1 MRYLC
6 AFIKSFIPPSN
17 LSTFLSV
24 PMVIRTNLFIL
35 RYSQTFFLAFLNF
48 AVPIMAKNNNCLQL
62 FGVLNCYNSERTF
75 QRGGEMM
82 TEEKFIYA
90 VKRNSR
96 RLFVIAFSYL
106 KNKHDAEDA
115 LQNAFLKLWKSKIE
129 FNDDLGIDKWLTK
142 VLVNDCKNF
151 FNLSFRQN
159 KSIEEVYDVSTFDKY
174 FNVDLYNAVM
184 SLNKK
189 ERLCVILFYYDD
201 LTISDI
207 SKVTGIKESTVKSLL
222 KRSRNKL
229 KLMLG
234 DEWIYEQ

>member
-1 MRYLC
+1 
-6 AFIKSFIPPSN
+6 
-17 LSTFLSV
+17 
-24 PMVIRTNLFIL
+24 
-35 RYSQTFFLAFLNF
+35 
-48 AVPIMAKNNNCLQL
+48 
-62 FGVLNCYNSERTF
+62 
-75 QRGGEMM
+75 M
-82 TEEKFIYA
+82 TKEKFIHA
-90 VKRNSR
+90 VKRNSQR
-96 RLFVIAFSYL
+96 FFVIAFSYL

-115 LQNAFLKLWKSKIE
+115 LQNTFLKLWKSKIE
-129 FNDDLGIDKWLTK
+129 FDDDLGIDKWLTK

-229 KLMLG
+229 KLKLG

>member
-1 MRYLC
+1 
-6 AFIKSFIPPSN
+6 
-17 LSTFLSV
+17 
-24 PMVIRTNLFIL
+24 
-35 RYSQTFFLAFLNF
+35 
-48 AVPIMAKNNNCLQL
+48 
-62 FGVLNCYNSERTF
+62 
-75 QRGGEMM
+75 M
-82 TEEKFIYA
+82 TEEKFIHA
-90 VKRNSR
+90 VKRNSQ

-115 LQNAFLKLWKSKIE
+115 LQNTFLKLWKSKIE
-129 FNDDLGIDKWLTK
+129 FDDDLGIDKWLTK

-207 SKVTGIKESTVKSLL
+207 SKITGVKESTVKSLL

>member
-1 MRYLC
+1 
-6 AFIKSFIPPSN
+6 
-17 LSTFLSV
+17 
-24 PMVIRTNLFIL
+24 
-35 RYSQTFFLAFLNF
+35 
-48 AVPIMAKNNNCLQL
+48 
-62 FGVLNCYNSERTF
+62 
-75 QRGGEMM
+75 M
-82 TEEKFIYA
+82 TEEKFIHA
-90 VKRNSR
+90 VKRNSQ

-115 LQNAFLKLWKSKIE
+115 LQNTFLKLWKSKIE

-159 KSIEEVYDVSTFDKY
+159 KSIEEVYDISTFDKY

-229 KLMLG
+229 KLKLG

>member
-1 MRYLC
+1 
-6 AFIKSFIPPSN
+6 
-17 LSTFLSV
+17 
-24 PMVIRTNLFIL
+24 
-35 RYSQTFFLAFLNF
+35 
-48 AVPIMAKNNNCLQL
+48 
-62 FGVLNCYNSERTF
+62 
-75 QRGGEMM
+75 MM
-82 TEEKFIYA
+82 TEEKFIHA
-90 VKRNSR
+90 VKRNSQ

-142 VLVNDCKNF
+142 VIVNDCKNF

-229 KLMLG
+229 KLKLG

>member
-1 MRYLC
+1 
-6 AFIKSFIPPSN
+6 
-17 LSTFLSV
+17 
-24 PMVIRTNLFIL
+24 
-35 RYSQTFFLAFLNF
+35 
-48 AVPIMAKNNNCLQL
+48 
-62 FGVLNCYNSERTF
+62 
-75 QRGGEMM
+75 MM
-82 TEEKFIYA
+82 TEEKFLHA
-90 VKRNSR
+90 VKRNSQ

-115 LQNAFLKLWKSKIE
+115 LQNTFLKLWKSKIE

-229 KLMLG
+229 KLKLG

>member
-1 MRYLC
+1 
-6 AFIKSFIPPSN
+6 
-17 LSTFLSV
+17 
-24 PMVIRTNLFIL
+24 
-35 RYSQTFFLAFLNF
+35 
-48 AVPIMAKNNNCLQL
+48 
-62 FGVLNCYNSERTF
+62 
-75 QRGGEMM
+75 M
-82 TEEKFIYA
+82 TEEKFIHA
-90 VKRNSR
+90 VKRNSQ

-115 LQNAFLKLWKSKIE
+115 LQNTFLKLWKSKIE

-201 LTISDI
+201 LTINDI
-207 SKVTGIKESTVKSLL
+207 SNVTGIKESTVKSLL

-229 KLMLG
+229 KLKLG

>member
-1 MRYLC
+1 
-6 AFIKSFIPPSN
+6 
-17 LSTFLSV
+17 
-24 PMVIRTNLFIL
+24 
-35 RYSQTFFLAFLNF
+35 
-48 AVPIMAKNNNCLQL
+48 
-62 FGVLNCYNSERTF
+62 
-75 QRGGEMM
+75 M
-82 TEEKFIYA
+82 TEEKFIQA
-90 VKRNSR
+90 VKRNSQ

-115 LQNAFLKLWKSKIE
+115 LQNTFLKLWESKIE
-129 FNDDLGIDKWLTK
+129 FDDDLGIDKWLTK

-229 KLMLG
+229 KLKLG

>member
-1 MRYLC
+1 
-6 AFIKSFIPPSN
+6 
-17 LSTFLSV
+17 
-24 PMVIRTNLFIL
+24 
-35 RYSQTFFLAFLNF
+35 
-48 AVPIMAKNNNCLQL
+48 
-62 FGVLNCYNSERTF
+62 
-75 QRGGEMM
+75 M
-82 TEEKFIYA
+82 TEEKFIHA
-90 VKRNSR
+90 VKRNSQ

-115 LQNAFLKLWKSKIE
+115 LQNTFLKLWKSKIE

-229 KLMLG
+229 KFMLG

>member
-1 MRYLC
+1 
-6 AFIKSFIPPSN
+6 
-17 LSTFLSV
+17 
-24 PMVIRTNLFIL
+24 
-35 RYSQTFFLAFLNF
+35 
-48 AVPIMAKNNNCLQL
+48 
-62 FGVLNCYNSERTF
+62 
-75 QRGGEMM
+75 M
-82 TEEKFIYA
+82 TAEKFIHT
-90 VKRNSR
+90 VKRNSQ

-106 KNKHDAEDA
+106 KNKHDAEDV
-115 LQNAFLKLWKSKIE
+115 LQNTFLKLWKSKIE
-129 FNDDLGIDKWLTK
+129 FDDDLGIDKWLTK

-207 SKVTGIKESTVKSLL
+207 SKVTGIKESTIKSLL

-229 KLMLG
+229 KLKLG

>member
-1 MRYLC
+1 
-6 AFIKSFIPPSN
+6 
-17 LSTFLSV
+17 
-24 PMVIRTNLFIL
+24 
-35 RYSQTFFLAFLNF
+35 
-48 AVPIMAKNNNCLQL
+48 
-62 FGVLNCYNSERTF
+62 
-75 QRGGEMM
+75 M
-82 TEEKFIYA
+82 TEEKFIHA
-90 VKRNSR
+90 VKRNIQ

-159 KSIEEVYDVSTFDKY
+159 KSIEEVYNVSTFDKY

>member
-1 MRYLC
+1 
-6 AFIKSFIPPSN
+6 
-17 LSTFLSV
+17 
-24 PMVIRTNLFIL
+24 
-35 RYSQTFFLAFLNF
+35 
-48 AVPIMAKNNNCLQL
+48 
-62 FGVLNCYNSERTF
+62 
-75 QRGGEMM
+75 MM
-82 TEEKFIYA
+82 TEEKFIHA
-90 VKRNSR
+90 VKRNSQ

-115 LQNAFLKLWKSKIE
+115 LQNTFLKLWKSKIE

-159 KSIEEVYDVSTFDKY
+159 KSIEEVYDISTFDKY

-229 KLMLG
+229 KLKLG

>member
-1 MRYLC
+1 
-6 AFIKSFIPPSN
+6 
-17 LSTFLSV
+17 
-24 PMVIRTNLFIL
+24 
-35 RYSQTFFLAFLNF
+35 
-48 AVPIMAKNNNCLQL
+48 
-62 FGVLNCYNSERTF
+62 
-75 QRGGEMM
+75 M
-82 TEEKFIYA
+82 TEEKFIHA
-90 VKRNSR
+90 VKRNSQ

-129 FNDDLGIDKWLTK
+129 FNDDFGIDKWLTK

>member
-1 MRYLC
+1 
-6 AFIKSFIPPSN
+6 
-17 LSTFLSV
+17 
-24 PMVIRTNLFIL
+24 
-35 RYSQTFFLAFLNF
+35 
-48 AVPIMAKNNNCLQL
+48 
-62 FGVLNCYNSERTF
+62 
-75 QRGGEMM
+75 M
-82 TEEKFIYA
+82 TEEKFIHV
-90 VKRNSR
+90 VKRNSQ

-115 LQNAFLKLWKSKIE
+115 LQNTFLKLWKSKIE
-129 FNDDLGIDKWLTK
+129 FDDDLGIDKWLTK

-229 KLMLG
+229 KLKLG

>member
-1 MRYLC
+1 
-6 AFIKSFIPPSN
+6 
-17 LSTFLSV
+17 
-24 PMVIRTNLFIL
+24 
-35 RYSQTFFLAFLNF
+35 
-48 AVPIMAKNNNCLQL
+48 
-62 FGVLNCYNSERTF
+62 
-75 QRGGEMM
+75 M
-82 TEEKFIYA
+82 TEEKFIHA
-90 VKRNSR
+90 VKRNSQ

-229 KLMLG
+229 KIMLG

>member
-1 MRYLC
+1 
-6 AFIKSFIPPSN
+6 
-17 LSTFLSV
+17 
-24 PMVIRTNLFIL
+24 
-35 RYSQTFFLAFLNF
+35 
-48 AVPIMAKNNNCLQL
+48 
-62 FGVLNCYNSERTF
+62 
-75 QRGGEMM
+75 M
-82 TEEKFIYA
+82 TEEKFIHA
-90 VKRNSR
+90 VKRNSQ

-115 LQNAFLKLWKSKIE
+115 LQNTFLKLWKSKIE

-189 ERLCVILFYYDD
+189 ERLCMILFYYDD
-201 LTISDI
+201 LTISDV

-229 KLMLG
+229 KLKLG

>member
-1 MRYLC
+1 
-6 AFIKSFIPPSN
+6 
-17 LSTFLSV
+17 
-24 PMVIRTNLFIL
+24 
-35 RYSQTFFLAFLNF
+35 
-48 AVPIMAKNNNCLQL
+48 
-62 FGVLNCYNSERTF
+62 
-75 QRGGEMM
+75 MM
-82 TEEKFIYA
+82 TEEKFIHA
-90 VKRNSR
+90 VKRNSQ

-129 FNDDLGIDKWLTK
+129 FDDDLGIDKWLTK

-159 KSIEEVYDVSTFDKY
+159 KSIEEVYNVSTFDKY

>member
-1 MRYLC
+1 
-6 AFIKSFIPPSN
+6 
-17 LSTFLSV
+17 
-24 PMVIRTNLFIL
+24 
-35 RYSQTFFLAFLNF
+35 
-48 AVPIMAKNNNCLQL
+48 
-62 FGVLNCYNSERTF
+62 
-75 QRGGEMM
+75 M
-82 TEEKFIYA
+82 TEEKFIHA
-90 VKRNSR
+90 VKRNSQ

-159 KSIEEVYDVSTFDKY
+159 KSIDEVYDVSTFDKY

-229 KLMLG
+229 KLKLG

>member
-1 MRYLC
+1 
-6 AFIKSFIPPSN
+6 
-17 LSTFLSV
+17 
-24 PMVIRTNLFIL
+24 
-35 RYSQTFFLAFLNF
+35 
-48 AVPIMAKNNNCLQL
+48 
-62 FGVLNCYNSERTF
+62 
-75 QRGGEMM
+75 M
-82 TEEKFIYA
+82 TEEKFIQA
-90 VKRNSR
+90 VKRNSQ

-115 LQNAFLKLWKSKIE
+115 LQNTFLKLWKSKIE

-184 SLNKK
+184 SLSKK

-207 SKVTGIKESTVKSLL
+207 SKVTDIKESTVKSLL

-229 KLMLG
+229 KLKLG

>member
-1 MRYLC
+1 
-6 AFIKSFIPPSN
+6 
-17 LSTFLSV
+17 
-24 PMVIRTNLFIL
+24 
-35 RYSQTFFLAFLNF
+35 
-48 AVPIMAKNNNCLQL
+48 
-62 FGVLNCYNSERTF
+62 
-75 QRGGEMM
+75 M
-82 TEEKFIYA
+82 TEEKFIHA
-90 VKRNSR
+90 VKRNSQ

-159 KSIEEVYDVSTFDKY
+159 KSIEEVYEVSTFDKY

-229 KLMLG
+229 KLKLG

>member
-1 MRYLC
+1 MLC
-6 AFIKSFIPPSN
+6 YQEELFAYCMQTEETKG
-17 LSTFLSV
+17 
-24 PMVIRTNLFIL
+24 IRRPQVAPTIL
-35 RYSQTFFLAFLNF
+35 PNIFLAFLNF

-62 FGVLNCYNSERTF
+62 FGALNCYNSERTF

-82 TEEKFIYA
+82 TEEKFIHA
-90 VKRNSR
+90 VKRNSQ

-159 KSIEEVYDVSTFDKY
+159 KKGKIHFRP
-174 FNVDLYNAVM
+174 FLYAAWQN
-184 SLNKK
+184 
-189 ERLCVILFYYDD
+189 
-201 LTISDI
+201 
-207 SKVTGIKESTVKSLL
+207 
-222 KRSRNKL
+222 
-229 KLMLG
+229 
-234 DEWIYEQ
+234 

>member
-1 MRYLC
+1 
-6 AFIKSFIPPSN
+6 
-17 LSTFLSV
+17 
-24 PMVIRTNLFIL
+24 
-35 RYSQTFFLAFLNF
+35 
-48 AVPIMAKNNNCLQL
+48 
-62 FGVLNCYNSERTF
+62 
-75 QRGGEMM
+75 M
-82 TEEKFIYA
+82 TEEKFILA
-90 VKRNSR
+90 VKRNSQ

-229 KLMLG
+229 KLKLG

>member
-1 MRYLC
+1 
-6 AFIKSFIPPSN
+6 
-17 LSTFLSV
+17 
-24 PMVIRTNLFIL
+24 
-35 RYSQTFFLAFLNF
+35 
-48 AVPIMAKNNNCLQL
+48 
-62 FGVLNCYNSERTF
+62 
-75 QRGGEMM
+75 M
-82 TEEKFIYA
+82 TEEKFIHA
-90 VKRNSR
+90 VKRNSQ

-115 LQNAFLKLWKSKIE
+115 LQNVFLKLWKSKIE

-142 VLVNDCKNF
+142 VIVNDCKNF

-207 SKVTGIKESTVKSLL
+207 SKITGIKESTVKSLL

>member
-1 MRYLC
+1 
-6 AFIKSFIPPSN
+6 
-17 LSTFLSV
+17 
-24 PMVIRTNLFIL
+24 
-35 RYSQTFFLAFLNF
+35 
-48 AVPIMAKNNNCLQL
+48 
-62 FGVLNCYNSERTF
+62 
-75 QRGGEMM
+75 MM
-82 TEEKFIYA
+82 TEEKFIHA
-90 VKRNSR
+90 VKRNSQ

-142 VLVNDCKNF
+142 VIVNDCKNF

-207 SKVTGIKESTVKSLL
+207 SKITGIKESTVKSLL

>member
-1 MRYLC
+1 
-6 AFIKSFIPPSN
+6 
-17 LSTFLSV
+17 
-24 PMVIRTNLFIL
+24 
-35 RYSQTFFLAFLNF
+35 
-48 AVPIMAKNNNCLQL
+48 
-62 FGVLNCYNSERTF
+62 
-75 QRGGEMM
+75 M
-82 TEEKFIYA
+82 TEEKFIHA
-90 VKRNSR
+90 VKRNSQ

-115 LQNAFLKLWKSKIE
+115 LQNTFLKLWKSKIE
-129 FNDDLGIDKWLTK
+129 FDDDLGIDKWLTK

-189 ERLCVILFYYDD
+189 ERLCMILFYYDD

-229 KLMLG
+229 KLKLG

>member
-1 MRYLC
+1 
-6 AFIKSFIPPSN
+6 
-17 LSTFLSV
+17 
-24 PMVIRTNLFIL
+24 
-35 RYSQTFFLAFLNF
+35 
-48 AVPIMAKNNNCLQL
+48 
-62 FGVLNCYNSERTF
+62 
-75 QRGGEMM
+75 M
-82 TEEKFIYA
+82 TEEKFIHA
-90 VKRNSR
+90 VKRNSQ

-115 LQNAFLKLWKSKIE
+115 LQNTFLKLWKSKIE

-207 SKVTGIKESTVKSLL
+207 SKVTGIKESTIKSLL

>member
-1 MRYLC
+1 
-6 AFIKSFIPPSN
+6 
-17 LSTFLSV
+17 
-24 PMVIRTNLFIL
+24 
-35 RYSQTFFLAFLNF
+35 
-48 AVPIMAKNNNCLQL
+48 
-62 FGVLNCYNSERTF
+62 
-75 QRGGEMM
+75 M
-82 TEEKFIYA
+82 TEEKFIQA
-90 VKRNSR
+90 VKRNSQ

-115 LQNAFLKLWKSKIE
+115 LQNTFLKLWKSKIE

>member
-1 MRYLC
+1 
-6 AFIKSFIPPSN
+6 
-17 LSTFLSV
+17 
-24 PMVIRTNLFIL
+24 
-35 RYSQTFFLAFLNF
+35 
-48 AVPIMAKNNNCLQL
+48 
-62 FGVLNCYNSERTF
+62 
-75 QRGGEMM
+75 M
-82 TEEKFIYA
+82 TEEKFIHA
-90 VKRNSR
+90 VKRNSQ
-96 RLFVIAFSYL
+96 RLFIIAFSYL

-129 FNDDLGIDKWLTK
+129 FDDDLGIDKWLTK

-207 SKVTGIKESTVKSLL
+207 SKITGIKESTVKSLL

-229 KLMLG
+229 KLKLG

>member
-1 MRYLC
+1 
-6 AFIKSFIPPSN
+6 
-17 LSTFLSV
+17 
-24 PMVIRTNLFIL
+24 
-35 RYSQTFFLAFLNF
+35 
-48 AVPIMAKNNNCLQL
+48 
-62 FGVLNCYNSERTF
+62 
-75 QRGGEMM
+75 M
-82 TEEKFIYA
+82 TEDKFIQA
-90 VKRNSR
+90 VKRNSQ

-115 LQNAFLKLWKSKIE
+115 LQNTFLKLWKCKIE
-129 FNDDLGIDKWLTK
+129 FNDDLGVDKWLTK
-142 VLVNDCKNF
+142 VIVNDCKNF
-151 FNLSFRQN
+151 LNLSFRQN

-201 LTISDI
+201 LRISDI

-229 KLMLG
+229 KLKLG

>member
-1 MRYLC
+1 
-6 AFIKSFIPPSN
+6 
-17 LSTFLSV
+17 
-24 PMVIRTNLFIL
+24 
-35 RYSQTFFLAFLNF
+35 
-48 AVPIMAKNNNCLQL
+48 
-62 FGVLNCYNSERTF
+62 
-75 QRGGEMM
+75 M
-82 TEEKFIYA
+82 TEEKFIHA
-90 VKRNSR
+90 VKRNSQ

-115 LQNAFLKLWKSKIE
+115 LQNTFLKLWKSKIE
-129 FNDDLGIDKWLTK
+129 FDDDLGIDKWLTK

-189 ERLCVILFYYDD
+189 ERLCVILFYFDD

-229 KLMLG
+229 KLKLG

>member
-1 MRYLC
+1 
-6 AFIKSFIPPSN
+6 
-17 LSTFLSV
+17 
-24 PMVIRTNLFIL
+24 
-35 RYSQTFFLAFLNF
+35 
-48 AVPIMAKNNNCLQL
+48 
-62 FGVLNCYNSERTF
+62 
-75 QRGGEMM
+75 M
-82 TEEKFIYA
+82 TEEKFIHA
-90 VKRNSR
+90 VKRNSQ
-96 RLFVIAFSYL
+96 RLFIIAFSYL

-115 LQNAFLKLWKSKIE
+115 LQNTFLKLWKSKIE
-129 FNDDLGIDKWLTK
+129 FDDDLGIDKWLTK
-142 VLVNDCKNF
+142 VLINDCKNF

-174 FNVDLYNAVM
+174 FNVDLYDAVM

-222 KRSRNKL
+222 KRSKNKL
-229 KLMLG
+229 KLKLG

>member
-1 MRYLC
+1 
-6 AFIKSFIPPSN
+6 
-17 LSTFLSV
+17 
-24 PMVIRTNLFIL
+24 
-35 RYSQTFFLAFLNF
+35 
-48 AVPIMAKNNNCLQL
+48 
-62 FGVLNCYNSERTF
+62 
-75 QRGGEMM
+75 M
-82 TEEKFIYA
+82 TEEKFIQA
-90 VKRNSR
+90 VKRNSQ

-106 KNKHDAEDA
+106 KNKHDAEDT
-115 LQNAFLKLWKSKIE
+115 LQNTFLKLWKSKIE
-129 FNDDLGIDKWLTK
+129 FDDDLGIDKWLTK

-207 SKVTGIKESTVKSLL
+207 SNVTGIKESTVKSLL

-229 KLMLG
+229 KLKLG

>member
-1 MRYLC
+1 
-6 AFIKSFIPPSN
+6 
-17 LSTFLSV
+17 
-24 PMVIRTNLFIL
+24 
-35 RYSQTFFLAFLNF
+35 
-48 AVPIMAKNNNCLQL
+48 
-62 FGVLNCYNSERTF
+62 
-75 QRGGEMM
+75 M
-82 TEEKFIYA
+82 TEDKFIQA
-90 VKRNSR
+90 VKRNSQ

-115 LQNAFLKLWKSKIE
+115 LQNTFLKLWKSKIE
-129 FNDDLGIDKWLTK
+129 FNDDVGVDKWLTK
-142 VLVNDCKNF
+142 VLINDCKNF

-229 KLMLG
+229 KLKLG

>member
-1 MRYLC
+1 
-6 AFIKSFIPPSN
+6 
-17 LSTFLSV
+17 
-24 PMVIRTNLFIL
+24 
-35 RYSQTFFLAFLNF
+35 
-48 AVPIMAKNNNCLQL
+48 
-62 FGVLNCYNSERTF
+62 
-75 QRGGEMM
+75 M
-82 TEEKFIYA
+82 TEEKFIQA
-90 VKRNSR
+90 VKRNSQ

-201 LTISDI
+201 LIISDI

-229 KLMLG
+229 KLKLG

>member
-1 MRYLC
+1 
-6 AFIKSFIPPSN
+6 
-17 LSTFLSV
+17 
-24 PMVIRTNLFIL
+24 
-35 RYSQTFFLAFLNF
+35 
-48 AVPIMAKNNNCLQL
+48 
-62 FGVLNCYNSERTF
+62 
-75 QRGGEMM
+75 M
-82 TEEKFIYA
+82 TEEKFIHA
-90 VKRNSR
+90 VKRNSQ

-229 KLMLG
+229 KLKLG
-234 DEWIYEQ
+234 DEWIYEH

>member
-1 MRYLC
+1 
-6 AFIKSFIPPSN
+6 
-17 LSTFLSV
+17 
-24 PMVIRTNLFIL
+24 
-35 RYSQTFFLAFLNF
+35 
-48 AVPIMAKNNNCLQL
+48 
-62 FGVLNCYNSERTF
+62 
-75 QRGGEMM
+75 M
-82 TEEKFIYA
+82 TEEKFIHA
-90 VKRNSR
+90 VKRNSQ

-115 LQNAFLKLWKSKIE
+115 LQNTFLKLWKSKIE

-207 SKVTGIKESTVKSLL
+207 SKVTGIKESTIKSLL

-229 KLMLG
+229 KLKLG

>member
-1 MRYLC
+1 
-6 AFIKSFIPPSN
+6 
-17 LSTFLSV
+17 
-24 PMVIRTNLFIL
+24 
-35 RYSQTFFLAFLNF
+35 
-48 AVPIMAKNNNCLQL
+48 
-62 FGVLNCYNSERTF
+62 
-75 QRGGEMM
+75 M
-82 TEEKFIYA
+82 TEEKFIHV
-90 VKRNSR
+90 VKRNSQ

-115 LQNAFLKLWKSKIE
+115 LQNTFLKLWKSKIE
-129 FNDDLGIDKWLTK
+129 FDDDLGIDKWLTK

>member
-1 MRYLC
+1 
-6 AFIKSFIPPSN
+6 
-17 LSTFLSV
+17 
-24 PMVIRTNLFIL
+24 
-35 RYSQTFFLAFLNF
+35 
-48 AVPIMAKNNNCLQL
+48 
-62 FGVLNCYNSERTF
+62 
-75 QRGGEMM
+75 M
-82 TEEKFIYA
+82 TEEKFIQA
-90 VKRNSR
+90 VKRNSQ

-115 LQNAFLKLWKSKIE
+115 LQNTFLKLWKSKIE
-129 FNDDLGIDKWLTK
+129 FDDDLGIDKWLTK

-159 KSIEEVYDVSTFDKY
+159 KSIEEVYDVLTFDKY

-207 SKVTGIKESTVKSLL
+207 SKITGIKESTVKSLL
-222 KRSRNKL
+222 KRSRDKL
-229 KLMLG
+229 KLKLG